1 MGIEVVGFLTSRP
14 ILYLH
19 EVGSKHGIP
28 LTINIVG
35 KDRALVAPLGK
46 ILDRGT
52 PHANIGTTIGAIGD
66 VVRTDDVGT
75 ILTRIIG
82 VLKHTGLTIGEVF
95 PQREVRI
102 LSSGHY
108 RGYHKAQG

>member
-1 MGIEVVGFLTSRP
+1 MRIEVVGFLTSRSVSH
-14 ILYLH
+14 LH
-19 EVGSKHGIP
+19 EVRGKHSIP

-52 PHANIGTTIGAIGD
+52 PHANIGTTIGAVGD

-75 ILTRIIG
+75 ILTRIVR
-82 VLKHTGLTIGEVF
+82 VLKHTGFTIGEMF
-95 PQREVRI
+95 PQRKVRI